1 MEKRDTLGG
10 RIQAARKA
18 AGLSQEALGERL
30 GVSRQAVSKWEGDAA
45 VPELEN
51 LIAMSRIFGVTIGAL
66 LGVEPPAG
74 EAAAPGEGRPE
85 DGAPDAAAEA
95 VPSPIHELTDRELA
109 AAEAIAEKYL
119 AVQSR
124 QSRRWKIAAGAAGI
138 VLVLGVLLGGV
149 LLWSQLQSTQRELEA
164 TEYAVE
170 QKIQSAAG
178 KFSDILDEKD
188 TIFHDFAIQVTDY
201 DLSEETLK
209 LRVSAQAKTWD
220 EGTTGAFTAVL
231 SDGRQFRAEALQQAG
246 TFSVQDW
253 TLPMDGEISLS
264 AALTTAGTSVSR
276 PLTTLLNSC
285 RPEDFRLDVSGSWGD
300 VSRSGLDPLYVEL
313 KELCFT
319 IHGSPN
325 SWIDWPATFAAPTP
339 TGLDLCFYR
348 NGSAVPELVLPLS
361 DALSQ
366 WQETHQVERRNHAA
380 DRAAFALSPGDTLV
394 SALRVRDDHGDTL
407 WYVLDAF
414 QNQNGMFS
422 DCAVSAEA
430 RSTWQPGQSIV
441 S

>member
-10 RIQAARKA
+10 RIQAGRKA

-30 GVSRQAVSKWEGDAA
+30 GVSRQAVSKWEADAA

-51 LIAMSRIFGVTIGAL
+51 LIAMSRIFGVTIGVL

-85 DGAPDAAAEA
+85 DGAPDAAET
-95 VPSPIHELTDRELA
+95 VPTTPTHELTDRELA

-124 QSRRWKIAAGAAGI
+124 RSRRWKIAAGVAGI

-178 KFSDILDEKD
+178 EFSDILDEKD
-188 TIFHDFAIQVTDY
+188 TIFHDFVIQVTDY

-231 SDGRQFRAEALQQAG
+231 SDGRQFRAEALRQAG

-253 TLPMDGEISLS
+253 ELPMDGEISLS

-276 PLTTLLNSC
+276 PLAALSNSC
-285 RPEDFRLDVSGSWGD
+285 RPQDFRLDVSGSWGA
-300 VSRSGLDPLYVEL
+300 VSHSGLDPLYVEL
-313 KELCFT
+313 KELRFT
-319 IHGSPN
+319 IQGSPN
-325 SWIDWPATFAAPTP
+325 SWIDWPATFVSPTP

-366 WQETHQVERRNHAA
+366 WQETHQVERNNPVV
-380 DRAAFALSPGDTLV
+380 DRASFDLSPGDTLV
-394 SALRVRDDHGDTL
+394 STLRIRDDHGDTL

-414 QNQNGMFS
+414 RNQNGIFY

>member
-10 RIQAARKA
+10 RIQAGRKA

-30 GVSRQAVSKWEGDAA
+30 GVSRQAVSKWEADAA

-74 EAAAPGEGRPE
+74 GSAAPGENGPE

-95 VPSPIHELTDRELA
+95 VPTPTHELTDRELA
-109 AAEAIAEKYL
+109 
-119 AVQSR
+119 
-124 QSRRWKIAAGAAGI
+124 
-138 VLVLGVLLGGV
+138 
-149 LLWSQLQSTQRELEA
+149 
-164 TEYAVE
+164 
-170 QKIQSAAG
+170 AAG

-188 TIFHDFAIQVTDY
+188 TIFHDFVIQVTDY

-209 LRVSAQAKTWD
+209 LQISAQAKTWD

-253 TLPMDGEISLS
+253 ELPMDGEISLS
-264 AALTTAGTSVSR
+264 ASLTTAGTSVSR
-276 PLTTLLNSC
+276 PLAALSNSC
-285 RPEDFRLDVSGSWGD
+285 RPQDFRLDVSGSWGD
-300 VSRSGLDPLYVEL
+300 VSHSGLDPLYVDL
-313 KELCFT
+313 KELRFT
-319 IHGSPN
+319 IQGSPN

-361 DALSQ
+361 DTLSQ

-380 DRAAFALSPGDTLV
+380 DRAAFDLSPGDTLV

-414 QNQNGMFS
+414 RNQNGIFY

-430 RSTWQPGQSIV
+430 RSTWQPGQSIAPQEP
-441 S
+441 